1 MAWAGLLRRLKQL
14 LDATETQELF
24 CASDGVCWPRLFVQL
39 IEPIKVIHFQI
50 DVRRRQKFP
59 LFQMPQVFANLI
71 RGKDPP
77 DFRYECRKRGGEPG
91 MVFWA

>member
-1 MAWAGLLRRLKQL
+1 MRRLKQL
-14 LDATETQELF
+14 LDAAETQELF
-24 CASDGVCWPRLFVQL
+24 CASDGVFWPRLFVQL
-39 IEPIKVIHFQI
+39 IELVEVIHFQI

-77 DFRYECRKRGGEPG
+77 DFRYECRKLGGEPG
-91 MVFWA
+91 MLFWA